1 MELKDRGLR
10 PNGMMTPR
18 QVRRTAVAGLLCTAL
33 AGCGST
39 VASSSGPAAAPAAS
53 SASAASSSVGCA
65 SVSQA
70 TSVTVHRSMH
80 LVEPS
85 RASALSVTQRKPAMV
100 QTLFGD
106 FCDAVR
112 HRDTAKGMAACP
124 ADFGT
129 QYTGTFYAGTRT
141 LARFLYSA
149 SGCERVSIIS
159 GSKTQSTLVFGDAA
173 KAAPNLQADLA
184 AVLGVPESQVAQPAT
199 ATVNPGGTDK
209 AVPGGTNTPL
219 R

>member
-1 MELKDRGLR
+1 MELKRRGLR
-10 PNGMMTPR
+10 PNAMMTSR
-18 QVRRTAVAGLLCTAL
+18 QVRGTVVAGLLCMAL
-33 AGCGST
+33 AGCGSAVT
-39 VASSSGPAAAPAAS
+39 SSSAPAAAPATSSAPAAS
-53 SASAASSSVGCA
+53 SALGCA

-85 RASALSVTQRKPAMV
+85 RASALSVTQRKPGV
-100 QTLFGD
+100 VRTLFSD
-106 FCDAVR
+106 FCDVVR
-112 HRDTAKGMAACP
+112 HPGTAKGVAACP

-129 QYTGTFYAGTRT
+129 EYTGTFYAGTRT

-149 SGCERVSIIS
+149 SGCQRVSVIS

-173 KAAPNLQADLA
+173 KAAPDLQADMA
-184 AVLGVPESQVAQPAT
+184 AVLGVPKSQVVQPAV
-199 ATVNPGGTDK
+199 ATVNPGGTNK
-209 AVPGGTNTPL
+209 PL

>member
-1 MELKDRGLR
+1 M
-10 PNGMMTPR
+10 
-18 QVRRTAVAGLLCTAL
+18 AL
-33 AGCGST
+33 AGCGSAVT
-39 VASSSGPAAAPAAS
+39 SSSAPAAAPATSSAPAAS
-53 SASAASSSVGCA
+53 SALGCA

-85 RASALSVTQRKPAMV
+85 RASALSVTQRKPAV
-100 QTLFGD
+100 VRTLFGD
-106 FCDAVR
+106 FCDVVR
-112 HRDTAKGMAACP
+112 HPGTAKGVAACP

-129 QYTGTFYAGTRT
+129 EYTGTFYAGTRT

-149 SGCERVSIIS
+149 RGCQRVSVIS

-173 KAAPNLQADLA
+173 KAAPDLQADMA
-184 AVLGVPESQVAQPAT
+184 AVLGVPKSQVVQPAV
-199 ATVNPGGTDK
+199 ATVNPGGTNK
-209 AVPGGTNTPL
+209 PL